1 MLQFMKIRHS
11 FFDLVD
17 SFVEIA
23 SCPLA
28 ILYPRVWKITCRSK
42 QFYWNSAD
50 RTAKKHAAATHNYTV
65 LKPSALSIHENH
77 LQSWKISQDHLFNL
91 NSKKIYNSILYALQS
106 IAKVYIKV
114 VFAQSFFIMCLFY
127 FFLFFTEPIIKAN
140 ILVVFVYSLNFCGNI
155 FPIVGKC

>member
-1 MLQFMKIRHS
+1 MKIRHS

-91 NSKKIYNSILYALQS
+91 NSKKIYNSIVNCKGLYKSRLCT
-106 IAKVYIKV
+106 I
-114 VFAQSFFIMCLFY
+114 VFHYVS
-127 FFLFFTEPIIKAN
+127 FLFF
-140 ILVVFVYSLNFCGNI
+140 FI
-155 FPIVGKC
+155 FY

>member
-1 MLQFMKIRHS
+1 MKIRHS

-91 NSKKIYNSILYALQS
+91 NSKKIYNSIVNCKGLYKSRLCT
-106 IAKVYIKV
+106 I
-114 VFAQSFFIMCLFY
+114 VFHYVS
-127 FFLFFTEPIIKAN
+127 FLFIFIFTEPIIKAN

>member
-1 MLQFMKIRHS
+1 MKIRHL

-28 ILYPRVWKITCRSK
+28 ILYPRAWKITCRSK

-65 LKPSALSIHENH
+65 LKPSALSIHEIY

-91 NSKKIYNSILYALQS
+91 NSKKIYNSIVNCKGLYKSRLCT
-106 IAKVYIKV
+106 I
-114 VFAQSFFIMCLFY
+114 VFHYVS
-127 FFLFFTEPIIKAN
+127 FLFF
-140 ILVVFVYSLNFCGNI
+140 FI
-155 FPIVGKC
+155 FY